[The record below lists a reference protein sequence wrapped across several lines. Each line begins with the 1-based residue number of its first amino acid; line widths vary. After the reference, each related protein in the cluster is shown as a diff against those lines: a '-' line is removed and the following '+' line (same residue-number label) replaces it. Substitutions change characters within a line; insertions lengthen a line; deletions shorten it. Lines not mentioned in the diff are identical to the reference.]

1 MKNFVV
7 FTILYAVFSFVFA
20 AGCAEPMPIRAHYLP
35 VQEEPAEHEL
45 SEEEPAS
52 SRSEPGTVFYAPA
65 DGLDFI
71 SPPALLDFEEIAEE
85 FDVILSKSP
94 SFHSQPDPKNSPIQF
109 ASFPLDSVEPAEQA
123 EQEDLAEQQD
133 DVRSKPVKSSSR
145 SSAAQLS
152 GVININTAP
161 AETLILLPGV
171 GPALAARI
179 IEYREKR
186 KFTQPTHLRRVKG
199 IGPAKFK
206 KIKDYIV
213 VSGETTLSRA

>member
-45 SEEEPAS
+45 SQEEPAS

-109 ASFPLDSVEPAEQA
+109 ASFPLEPAEPA
-123 EQEDLAEQQD
+123 EPENLADLKD
-133 DVRSKPVKSSSR
+133 DVRSKPAKSSSR

-152 GVININTAP
+152 GVININTAS

>member
-7 FTILYAVFSFVFA
+7 FTVLYAVFSFVFA

-45 SEEEPAS
+45 SQEEPAS

-65 DGLDFI
+65 AGLDFI
-71 SPPALLDFEEIAEE
+71 SPPALLDVEEIAEE

-109 ASFPLDSVEPAEQA
+109 ASFPLDSVEPAEQK
-123 EQEDLAEQQD
+123 DS
-133 DVRSKPVKSSSR
+133 VRSKPGKKVTR

-152 GVININTAP
+152 GVININTAS